1 MKLSEHIGRLFVKAN
16 VPLFVFLLLL
26 IIPNILLGF
35 TEGMPAAVAVLNV
48 LLPLAVYY
56 LLLTLTRRFGL
67 SIWLFFPIIFLDAFQ
82 IVLLWLYGRSVIAVD
97 MFLNLVT
104 TNVGEVNELLSNM
117 LPSIAIVVALYVPAL
132 VFGVWL
138 MRRHIEISPEAL
150 RIHRRRALWTLG
162 ASLALLLVIL
172 FTSTPFSFVRDIFPA
187 NAVDNAC
194 LAVRHSIK
202 TDRHSDLSAGFTFN
216 AKADSTQTPEV
227 LVMVI
232 GETSRADHWQLNG
245 YDRQTTPRL
254 ASDSLSGH
262 LRSFPWTISESNT
275 THKSVPLMLSHLT
288 PETYG
293 DSIYVVKSLLSAFR
307 EAGYQTAFFSCQRH
321 NRSFIDFFGEEAD
334 TTLFVREPDGLG
346 LTDAN
351 DLTLLSCLD
360 GMLRTRDRQRPLLVV
375 LHTYGSHFSYRDR
388 YPASMRRFVDDSYSE
403 INAENRSRLIDGY
416 DNTIVMTDSLLAGI
430 VSRLKG
436 LDAAM
441 IYTSD
446 HGEDILDDTRG
457 LFLHASPCPTIYQVH
472 VPLVVWESDLY
483 TRRRPE
489 AAAALDANRSK
500 RVSSNT
506 SYAATALD
514 LGGVTTPRLGR
525 RHSLINPAYE
535 PAPRLYLNDHNNAVK
550 LEESGFTDDDMVIL
564 SKFPR

>member
-1 MKLSEHIGRLFVKAN
+1 MKLSEHISRLFVKAD
-16 VPLFVFLLLL
+16 VPLYIFLLLL

-48 LLPLAVYY
+48 LLTLAVYY
-56 LLLTLTRRFGL
+56 LLLTLTCRFGL

-117 LPSIAIVVALYVPAL
+117 LPSIAIVVVLYVPAL

-138 MRRHIEISPEAL
+138 MRRHIEISHEAL

-172 FTSTPFSFVRDIFPA
+172 FTSTPFSFVRDIFPV

-194 LAVRHSIK
+194 LAVRHSIR
-202 TDRHSDLSAGFTFN
+202 TDRHSDLSAEFTFN
-216 AKADSTQTPEV
+216 AKADSSQTPEV

-245 YDRQTTPRL
+245 YGRQTTLRL

-262 LRSFPWTISESNT
+262 LRSFPWAISESNT

-307 EAGYQTAFFSCQRH
+307 EAGYQTVFFSCQRH

-346 LTDAN
+346 LSDAN
-351 DLTLLSCLD
+351 DLTLLNCLD
-360 GMLRTRDRQRPLLVV
+360 GVLRSRDRQRPLLVV

-430 VSRLKG
+430 VNRLKG

-472 VPLVVWESDLY
+472 VPLVVWESDTY
-483 TRRRPE
+483 THRRPE
-489 AAAALDANRSK
+489 AAAALDANSSK

-514 LGGVTTPRLGR
+514 LGGVITPRLGR
-525 RHSLINPAYE
+525 RHSLINPDYE

-550 LEESGFTDDDMVIL
+550 LEESGFTDDDMRVL
-564 SKFPR
+564 ATFPR